1 MQKTP
6 ILCEPGMIYFLKGSL
21 KECKK
26 FRDSH
31 STLLFNIMAGGL
43 FLAGLGG
50 LLWYKYKG
58 KLTPEE
64 EARKRRET
72 HSYLINKLQQYSAIR
87 NNRSQDMITDLPAW
101 DRRVV

>member
-1 MQKTP
+1 MQKNPT
-6 ILCEPGMIYFLKGSL
+6 LCEPGMIYFLKGSL

-58 KLTPEE
+58 KL
-64 EARKRRET
+64 RLRR
-72 HSYLINKLQQYSAIR
+72 SLQMLR
-87 NNRSQDMITDLPAW
+87 DLAPLK
-101 DRRVV
+101 